1 MRNIKLMYL
10 VIGLFVILA
19 SNSVWARGGHSH
31 SHLSI
36 GLGYYGPGYYGG
48 YGYGGYGF
56 GGYGMSGFGYPFYY
70 PPSYYYPPQVIV
82 PTTPPVYIQQQQSQ
96 PAQSAQPQT
105 NYWYYCQN
113 PDGYY
118 PYVKNCPGGWLQVAP
133 QPPGQ

>member
-1 MRNIKLMYL
+1 MRTIKLMY
-10 VIGLFVILA
+10 VVAGLLVILA
-19 SNSVWARGGHSH
+19 GNSVWARGHHSH
-31 SHLSI
+31 VNI
-36 GLGYYGPGYYGG
+36 GLGYYGPGFYGG

-56 GGYGMSGFGYPFYY
+56 GGYGMGGFGYPFYY
-70 PPSYYYPPQVIV
+70 PPSYYFPPTVIV
-82 PTTPPVYIQQQQSQ
+82 PTTPPVYIQQQQAQPSQ
-96 PAQSAQPQT
+96 PVQPQT